1 MLKLIV
7 QHSPKLLSFLCA
19 LQLRLT
25 KPQWQHVMRIADAL
39 IVSETRHKTIASL
52 YRVIVE
58 APDPSNGADS
68 LRLSPWTADDLR
80 APLRHFIVTD
90 LVAYAHETDE
100 WTLYVSLDDSLGAKD
115 KGTRHLEAVEYH
127 HDHTKSQ
134 GKKKPFYT
142 NGAVHVEVRLELG
155 VRSYAYDWRLYLREK
170 TVRRLN
176 KQRVPEQ
183 RLRFRKKT
191 ALAQEMLTE
200 LQQLLPPGFQ
210 VYVLFDSWYA
220 ANRLLKFCRRQHWHV
235 VCAIK
240 SNRKLDDQKL
250 SQWPQALQHQR
261 YQRVQ
266 LTATDQRSRTYLV
279 RTLQGKLTKLPFA
292 VCVLISKRHPRD
304 KHPKYFLC
312 TDLTLSAQ
320 QILPIYQK
328 RWPIEVDNFYVKQ
341 QLGLADFRVQSYEA
355 TEKWFAVVFLALA
368 FLQWRLNHAPSKARL
383 RSAGR
388 CRAST
393 SLRTRAHLAGD
404 GLSGGGETDRLSPRL
419 TTFSV
424 PTNVREAK
432 NARVQDHTSHGRCRS
447 PAHQRIRLH
456 QLDASPQVRRR
467 GTLL

>member
-1 MLKLIV
+1 LLKLIV
-7 QHSPKLLSFLCA
+7 QHSPHLLSFLCA

-25 KPQWQHVMRIADAL
+25 KPQRQHVLRLADAL
-39 IVSETRHKTIASL
+39 MVSETRHKTIASL

-68 LRLSPWTADDLR
+68 LRSSPWTADDLR

-90 LVAYAHETDE
+90 VVAYAREADE
-100 WTLYVSLDDSLGAKD
+100 RTLYVSLDDSLGAKD

-134 GKKKPFYT
+134 GKKPLAYT

-155 VRSYAYDWRLYLREK
+155 ARSYAYDWRLYLREK

-176 KQRVPEQ
+176 KQRVPTQ
-183 RLRFRKKT
+183 RLHFRKKT
-191 ALAQEMLTE
+191 TLAQEMLTE
-200 LQQLLPPGFQ
+200 LQQLLPPDLQ

-220 ANRLLKFCRRQHWHV
+220 SNRLLKFCRRQHWHV
-235 VCAIK
+235 VCALK
-240 SNRKLDDQKL
+240 SNRKLDNQKL
-250 SQWPQALQHQR
+250 AQWPQALQHQR

-266 LTATDQRSRTYLV
+266 LTATDQRPRTYLV

-292 VCVLISKRHPRD
+292 VCVLISKRHHRE

-312 TDLTLSAQ
+312 TDLSLSAQ

-341 QLGLADFRVQSYEA
+341 HLGLADFRVQSYEA

-368 FLQWRLNHAPSKARL
+368 FLQWRVNHAPAEERL
-383 RSAGR
+383 RSVA
-388 CRAST
+388 
-393 SLRTRAHLAGD
+393 D
-404 GLSGGGETDRLSPRL
+404 
-419 TTFSV
+419 V
-424 PTNVREAK
+424 VRHHRSEH
-432 NARVQDHTSHGRCRS
+432 AR
-447 PAHQRIRLH
+447 
-456 QLDASPQVRRR
+456 
-467 GTLL
+467 TLLETACQEAAKLTDYHPVFKRFLYQPT